1 MDRQWMKIRSW
12 HIVGKVDE
20 GKDGD
25 SRLVTLCG
33 LSRPGSITKG
43 DTVSRSFPTDEKTCE
58 TCLRARWRQ
67 KDRELAKEAKE
78 EER

>member
-12 HIVGKVDE
+12 HIVGKVIED
-20 GKDGD
+20 KYADPW
-25 SRLVTLCG
+25 LVTLCG

-67 KDRELAKEAKE
+67 KDHELANEAKG